1 MYKTVIEEVK
11 GQYKIEVQA
20 RDQIKRSLLR
30 EKKSE
35 GVSRIK
41 ADSKERLNT
50 SILTNLKDSL
60 EKWDIWKDVEQNI
73 FNSNKLTDYF

>member
-20 RDQIKRSLLR
+20 RDQMKRALLR

-60 EKWDIWKDVEQNI
+60 EKWDIWKVIIDSV
-73 FNSNKLTDYF
+73 FNTSNDYSEY